1 MEEHC
6 VIVHLALSG
15 DRGSAEQVDAIHVL
29 SDALEEAIEEHDAGE
44 FDGDEFG
51 GGECTLYMYGPDADK
66 LFEAIRKPLV
76 SSPLAKG
83 GYVLKRYGPPVEG
96 VKEVRVEL

>member
-6 VIVHLALSG
+6 VKVYLKLSNENG
-15 DRGSAEQVDAIHVL
+15 TSEEMDAIHEL
-29 SDALEEAIEEHDAGE
+29 SDALEEAIEENEAGE

-66 LFEAIRKPLV
+66 LFETIRKPLKA
-76 SSPLAKG
+76 SPLAKS
-83 GYVLKRYGPPVEG
+83 GYVLKRYGPPADG
-96 VKEVRVEL
+96 VKEVRVDL

>member
-6 VIVHLALSG
+6 VRIYLKLSQEHG
-15 DRGSAEQVDAIHVL
+15 RQEEMDSIHEL
-29 SDALEEAIEEHDAGE
+29 SDVLEESIEKVGAGE

-66 LFEAIRKPLV
+66 LFEAIRKPLM

-83 GYVLKRYGPPVEG
+83 GYVLKRYGPPADG
-96 VKEVRVEL
+96 VKEVRIDL

>member
-6 VIVHLALSG
+6 VKVYLKLSNEYG
-15 DRGSAEQVDAIHVL
+15 TPEEIEAIHEL
-29 SDALEEAIEEHDAGE
+29 SDALEEAIQESGAGE

-66 LFEAIRKPLV
+66 LFEAIRKSLK
-76 SSPLAKG
+76 SSPAATG
-83 GYVLKRYGPPVEG
+83 GYALKRYGPPKEG
-96 VKEVRVEL
+96 VKEARVEL

>member
-1 MEEHC
+1 MEEQC
-6 VIVHLALSG
+6 VKVCLELSSESG
-15 DRGSAEQVDAIHVL
+15 DPKEMDAIHEL
-29 SDALEEAIEEHDAGE
+29 SDVLEEAIEKSEAGE

-66 LFEAIRKPLV
+66 LFEAIRKPLM

-83 GYVLKRYGPPVEG
+83 GYVLKRYGPPADG
-96 VKEVRVEL
+96 VKEVRIDL